1 MTLYALLFYVLSA
14 VIVGS
19 TAMAITRRN
28 LVHAVL
34 YLVLSFVG
42 SAMLFYLLG
51 APLLALLEVIIYAG
65 AVMVLFLFIVMMIK
79 AVSPEKVLFP
89 LNQWYPAALFGCI
102 YLIIGALLAAVAPG
116 GDVTLT
122 AAVAQPAAFGRYVF
136 EKHWFAIELVSLLLL
151 VALIGVLLLGKTGAK
166 AEVEDEP

>member
-34 YLVLSFVG
+34 YLVLSFIG

-79 AVSPEKVLFP
+79 TVSLEKVLFAI
-89 LNQWYPAALFGCI
+89 NQWYPAALFGFI
-102 YLIIGALLAAVAPG
+102 YLVMGALLVSSAPG
-116 GDVTLT
+116 GHVTLT
-122 AAVAQPAAFGRYVF
+122 AAVAEPAAFGRYVF
-136 EKHWFAIELVSLLLL
+136 EKHWFSIELVSLLLL
-151 VALIGVLLLGKTGAK
+151 VALIGVLLLGKTGEK
-166 AEVEDEP
+166 SEIEDES